1 MKEPCYELI
10 LNEPIQLFDG
20 KYKLAITSLNVYN
33 SVFNIT
39 TDNNNFKY
47 SIDNG
52 AVWKE
57 IFLTPG
63 AYEITEINNE
73 VKRLMVANGHSSIN
87 PSTFHDYYVHITP
100 NFNTQ
105 KSIIQINEEYT
116 AIDFN
121 TWNSIGKVLGFLPRV
136 IMQPFNES
144 DNKVN
149 IISFDNIFIHC
160 DIAQGMILN
169 GKRSTIIHGF
179 SFDVSPGFK
188 YVEKFRGGLSYFD
201 VRNSG
206 NSINAI
212 RFDFRNEHGKQIS
225 FNGDELTF
233 HLRLEQK

>member
-1 MKEPCYELI
+1 
-10 LNEPIQLFDG
+10 
-20 KYKLAITSLNVYN
+20 
-33 SVFNIT
+33 
-39 TDNNNFKY
+39 
-47 SIDNG
+47 
-52 AVWKE
+52 
-57 IFLTPG
+57 
-63 AYEITEINNE
+63 
-73 VKRLMVANGHSSIN
+73 
-87 PSTFHDYYVHITP
+87 
-100 NFNTQ
+100 
-105 KSIIQINEEYT
+105 
-116 AIDFN
+116 
-121 TWNSIGKVLGFLPRV
+121 
-136 IMQPFNES
+136 
-144 DNKVN
+144 VN

-212 RFDFRNEHGKQIS
+212 RFDVRNEHGKQIS